1 MCNATKR
8 KIADCVKQLM
18 KKKEIRKITIQD
30 IMDAT
35 NMSRQSFY
43 YHFKDI
49 YDVLE
54 WIVKY
59 DFTERITCEKGWTL
73 EDWTIHMLHVLAEER
88 GFFERLV
95 SQVEWPRLVN
105 LVSEPI
111 EAQMHLFL
119 AGDRTRVDAADD
131 ASFDFCVKFVT
142 NAYCYYM
149 LDYIYHKKHK
159 SDEQIRSEVHSL
171 TLLTSNQPFLCNVD
185 LPRIHAR
192 MVG

>member
-1 MCNATKR
+1 MCYATKR

-54 WIVKY
+54 WVARY
-59 DFTERITCEKGWTL
+59 DFSDRIVCEEGQTMEEWA
-73 EDWTIHMLHVLAEER
+73 LHVMQVLEEER
-88 GFFERLV
+88 PFFERV
-95 SQVEWPRLVN
+95 VNQIEWPKIVPVISR
-105 LVSEPI
+105 PI
-111 EAQMHLFL
+111 EEQMRVLLQRHMSES
-119 AGDRTRVDAADD
+119 DREAT
-131 ASFDFCVKFVT
+131 DFCVHFVT

-149 LDYIYHKKHK
+149 LDYIYHRKHVTE
-159 SDEQIRSEVHSL
+159 EQLRLEMRNL
-171 TLLTSNQPFLCNVD
+171 TTLVASRPVFCTMAQPEDQV
-185 LPRIHAR
+185 R

>member
-1 MCNATKR
+1 MCYATKR

-49 YDVLE
+49 YDVIE
-54 WIVKY
+54 WIAQY
-59 DFTERITCEKGWTL
+59 DFTDRIACEEGQTM
-73 EDWTIHMLHVLAEER
+73 EDWALHVMQVLEEER
-88 GFFERLV
+88 PFFERV
-95 SQVEWPRLVN
+95 VNQIEWPKIVPVISR
-105 LVSEPI
+105 PI
-111 EAQMHLFL
+111 EEQIRVLLQSHMSED
-119 AGDRTRVDAADD
+119 DRAAT
-131 ASFDFCVKFVT
+131 DFCVRFVT

-149 LDYIYHKKHK
+149 LDYIYHRKHVTE
-159 SDEQIRSEVHSL
+159 EQMRSEMRNL
-171 TLLTSNQPFLCNVD
+171 TTLVASRPLFCAVA
-185 LPRIHAR
+185 LPEDQVR